1 MAIGQS
7 THLSVGTLSAICEL
21 PRVPANLRLFGSD
34 RIGSDHVLFGHFIA
48 LSQWSLHRFVGM
60 LERNRSSGRTASP
73 LSHAALQH
81 S

>member
-1 MAIGQS
+1 M
-7 THLSVGTLSAICEL
+7 SVVGDCLVPVMCEL
-21 PRVPANLRLFGSD
+21 PQIPARLKLF
-34 RIGSDHVLFGHFIA
+34 GSDHVLFGHFIA

-60 LERNRSSGRTASP
+60 LERNRSSRRTASP